1 MADDDLRALV
11 DSLDDASQEDL
22 ANVIA
27 NFSLDMLQ
35 RASALIGAQQPH
47 SGALLVN
54 RTQQCQH
61 QQELEELQAAAA
73 GGKRILQC
81 PSSFDS
87 VLCWPRTNAG
97 SLAVLPC
104 FEEFKG
110 VHYDTTVNFHFRH
123 RASKDYSLR
132 SRTESL
138 RLTSTSPVPTG
149 HYE

>member
-61 QQELEELQAAAA
+61 QQELEELQAKTA
-73 GGKRILQC
+73 GGKRVSCPWCSFYIYSPLERRVRFTRGTIAHKFPDSPR
-81 PSSFDS
+81 PSSPPS
-87 VLCWPRTNAG
+87 
-97 SLAVLPC
+97 SLVY
-104 FEEFKG
+104 
-110 VHYDTTVNFHFRH
+110 V
-123 RASKDYSLR
+123 
-132 SRTESL
+132 
-138 RLTSTSPVPTG
+138 
-149 HYE
+149 